1 MDRRTASPPALLGVI
16 AAIAG
21 IAASTGCATSRP
33 SQAAPY
39 IVVSKGAYPAAVD
52 AACAAAR
59 AAGFVPVLVDRGAG
73 TIETEPK
80 AGGSMV
86 EPWTW
91 NDHTVDE
98 VVEGTLAFER
108 RRVRFEF
115 VPVGFEPVASNADA
129 PLAGPVLPGSGRGSG
144 AAIDRVDGDL
154 ELRVA
159 VSVERQFQPG
169 LQRNSWTRSVGGV
182 ARDVTVPDDG
192 RALRDR
198 STWTPIARD
207 ERLEQL
213 LLARVRE
220 QLAAE

>member
-1 MDRRTASPPALLGVI
+1 MDRRRAPFPPLLAAI
-16 AAIAG
+16 AAIAAG
-21 IAASTGCATSRP
+21 AGCASQRP
-33 SQAAPY
+33 AQVAPY
-39 IVVSKGAYPAAVD
+39 IVVARGAYAPAVE

-59 AAGFVPVLVDRGAG
+59 EAGFVPVLVDRGAG

-80 AGGSMV
+80 AGGSIA

-91 NDHTVDE
+91 GDHTTDE
-98 VVEGTLAFER
+98 IVEGTLAFER

-115 VPVGFEPVASNADA
+115 VPVGFAPAVSNADA

-144 AAIDRVDGDL
+144 AAIDRFDGEL

-159 VSVERQFQPG
+159 VSVERQFEPG

-220 QLAAE
+220 QIATP